1 MMMKTN
7 SILFR
12 GLLGAFILSVS
23 TVFSSFAQTG
33 GDSFP
38 LNALSP
44 EVLASVEING
54 VSFQELQKSGGDE
67 GAIAALCQ
75 CRYSVLKSEDPE
87 IPWVAYTL
95 FDGEYRFSLSFGE
108 LENGSLGITHLDLLG
123 NKAHVTLKGVRL
135 SVGDTVEKLGVVKS
149 HRQYNGGSLDF
160 ALFSGISANTFFH
173 IAFEPESGEILKI
186 GYIAPF

>member
-1 MMMKTN
+1 MMIKTN
-7 SILFR
+7 SMLLR
-12 GLLGAFILSVS
+12 GLLGAFVLSVS
-23 TVFSSFAQTG
+23 AVFSSFAQAG

-38 LNALSP
+38 LNALSAQM
-44 EVLASVEING
+44 LASVEING
-54 VSFQELQKSGGDE
+54 VSFQELQQSGGDE

-75 CRYSVLKSEDPE
+75 CPYSVLKSEDPE

-95 FDGEYRFSLSFGE
+95 FEGEYRLSLSFGQ

-123 NKAHVTLKGVRL
+123 SEAHVTLQGVRL
-135 SVGDTVEKLGVVKS
+135 SVGDPVEKLGAVKS

-160 ALFSGISANTFFH
+160 ALFSGISPNTFFH
-173 IAFEPESGEILKI
+173 IDFEPESGEIRKI